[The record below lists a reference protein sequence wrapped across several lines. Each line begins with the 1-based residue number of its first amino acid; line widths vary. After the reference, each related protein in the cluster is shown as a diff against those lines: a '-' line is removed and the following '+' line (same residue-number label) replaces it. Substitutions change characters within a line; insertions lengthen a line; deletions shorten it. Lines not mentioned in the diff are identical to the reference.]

1 MKQKKLAESG
11 VAKTTLKT
19 RKQQI
24 KVYFEFCVKFDLVAF
39 PCSAAQASLYVT
51 FLADKMKPVSV
62 RNYLSAVWFFQK
74 LRGFPDFSSNFILKK
89 TLDGVERSSSSKPV
103 VTYPLSSV
111 DMLKI
116 YSCLNMNIFVDRLF
130 WCSIVVAFRAI
141 LRCGHITDSVHSM
154 KVKDVTVCN
163 QYIRLHIVSSKTDQ
177 FGRHPYDIYLTR
189 FDGSPLCPALLL
201 LDLLK
206 VRGLKMN
213 SNLFSFNFKGRRVTQ
228 SYVYVNSRL
237 KNLCV
242 TCGILPKVSTH
253 SLRHGGATLLK
264 NLGMCTADIMKRAN
278 WRSKAVYGYLHNTRT
293 DLLKLDKLASKY
305 LSNLPM

>member
-1 MKQKKLAESG
+1 M
-11 VAKTTLKT
+11 
-19 RKQQI
+19 
-24 KVYFEFCVKFDLVAF
+24 YYDFCNEFKLVAF
-39 PCSAAQASLYVT
+39 PCTASQSSLYVT

-89 TLDGVERSSSSKPV
+89 TLDGIERSSSSTPC
-103 VTYPLSSV
+103 VTCPLSSV

-116 YSCLNMNIFVDRLF
+116 YALLDMNIFVDRIF

-141 LRCGHITDSVHSM
+141 LRCGHITDSIHSM
-154 KVKDVTVCN
+154 KVKDVTVCS
-163 QYIRLHIVSSKTDQ
+163 QYIRLHIPSSKTDQ
-177 FGRHPYDIYLTR
+177 FGRRPYDIYLTR

-206 VRGLKMN
+206 ARGLNMN
-213 SNLFSFNFKGRRVTQ
+213 SSLFSFFLRGKRVTQ

-242 TCGILPKVSTH
+242 TCGILPNVSTH

-264 NLGMCTADIMKRAN
+264 NLGMCTTDIMKRAN
-278 WRSKAVYGYLHNTRT
+278 WRSNAVYNYLHDTRRE
-293 DLLKLDKLASKY
+293 LLKLDELPSKY